1 MVLSSRNHV
10 PKITLQ
16 LWNAKNLQY
25 SCLEVNVLSAMK
37 FLNLYFLHLVVLLLG
52 ETLDAGHEDI
62 VVSEEAVQDELG
74 EGVAEAR
81 VVDRIQNLDVDG
93 DIQLLPGGGGQ
104 PQEADLEA
112 VLHDVLVLRPHDLR
126 QLLDVTE
133 LDKEKIMSILR

>member
-1 MVLSSRNHV
+1 
-10 PKITLQ
+10 
-16 LWNAKNLQY
+16 
-25 SCLEVNVLSAMK
+25 MK

-112 VLHDVLVLRPHDLR
+112 VLHDVLVLRPHDLG

-133 LDKEKIMSILR
+133 LDEEKIMSILR